1 MILPKIWKNLTKI
14 DQTQADVQKYTK
26 LVEAE
31 EIELDIPENQNNYDE
46 INEQQIAAD
55 HYIEITQIEEMKL
68 NR

>member
-1 MILPKIWKNLTKI
+1 MTKI

>member
-1 MILPKIWKNLTKI
+1 MILPKIWKKLTKI